1 MTATPTNIRKNVI
14 TMKSEPLSLVGEEL
28 QVGQKAPDFKLVATD
43 LSEKSLADYE
53 GKVKILA
60 VVPSLDTSVCDT
72 ETRTFNEKAGSLS
85 DDIVVLTVSCDL
97 PFAQKRWCGAA
108 GVDHVECLSDYK
120 TNEFGKDYG
129 LLVDGLAVLCRAV
142 LVLDKDNKVVYQQI
156 VPEIASEPDY
166 DAALAA
172 AKAAV

>member
-1 MTATPTNIRKNVI
+1 MTTAPNIRKNVI

-28 QVGQKAPDFKLVATD
+28 EVGQKAPDFKLVATD

-85 DDIVVLTVSCDL
+85 DDIVVLTVSADL

-108 GVDHVECLSDYK
+108 GVDQVECLSDYK

-142 LVLDKDNKVVYQQI
+142 LVLDRDNKVVYQQI